1 MNKIKTILLILC
13 IVLTSCRTEKKE
25 EKQIVE
31 KELTLLEK
39 VANASGHNNW
49 NKVKELQFTFNV
61 DRDTSHF
68 ERTWVW
74 QPKANMVTMISKNDT
89 LTYNRTKVDS
99 ISDKANRSFI
109 NDKYWFLAPF
119 NLVWDKGSF
128 TEAYS
133 ENEIA
138 PISQKPMH
146 KLTIVYGSEGGYT
159 PGDAYDFYFGDDY
172 LVKEWAFRRGN
183 KPEPSLVSTWE
194 DYIEKGGLKMAKMH
208 TNNDGFK
215 LYFTNIEVKTE

>member
-1 MNKIKTILLILC
+1 MNKIKTILLISC

-99 ISDKANRSFI
+99 ISHKANGSFI

-128 TEAYS
+128 TESYS
-133 ENEIA
+133 ENETA
-138 PISQKPMH
+138 PISQEPMH

-183 KPEPSLVSTWE
+183 KLEPSLVSTWE

-208 TNNDGFK
+208 KNNDGFK